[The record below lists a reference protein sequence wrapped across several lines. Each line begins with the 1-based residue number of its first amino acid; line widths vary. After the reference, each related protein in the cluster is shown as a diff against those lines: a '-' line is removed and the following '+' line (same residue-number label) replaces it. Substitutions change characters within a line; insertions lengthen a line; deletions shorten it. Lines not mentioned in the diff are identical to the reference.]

1 MPFSEA
7 DGEVR
12 SCKRYHL
19 KKEGKLLG
27 LMNLS
32 IPSSLRASEVNS
44 LAGEWV
50 SHQTLSTC
58 VLRAAIANMHVTRV
72 ES

>member
-1 MPFSEA
+1 M
-7 DGEVR
+7 R
-12 SCKRYHL
+12 SRK
-19 KKEGKLLG
+19 KKEEKLLG
-27 LMNLS
+27 LMNFS

-50 SHQTLSTC
+50 SHQTLSMC
-58 VLRAAIANMHVTRV
+58 VLRAGIANMHVTRV